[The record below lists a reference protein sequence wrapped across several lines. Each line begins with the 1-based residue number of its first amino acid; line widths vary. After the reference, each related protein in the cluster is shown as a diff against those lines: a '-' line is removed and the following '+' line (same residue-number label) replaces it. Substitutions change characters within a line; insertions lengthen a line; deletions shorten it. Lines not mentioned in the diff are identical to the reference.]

1 MAQRQFFMG
10 VDIGGT
16 FTDLVLFQDGKPKPI
31 NAKTLTTP
39 ANPVDGVMNAVR
51 DALAQAG
58 AQAAEV
64 KRVVHAT
71 TLATNL
77 ILERKGARLG
87 FVTTKGFGDMF
98 HISKQYPSGIDRFN
112 ALYDRPEPLVERDCV
127 IEITGRLNARGEVLT
142 PLDEAQA
149 ESAIKHLAAK
159 KPAAIAVCLI
169 HSYANP
175 AHERKIAQMLQR
187 QMPGVY
193 VALSSEVWPEFQEY
207 ERASTTLI
215 SAYVGPMLADY
226 LGRLEQELRT
236 AGVGCSLQ
244 IMQSSGAVMPASMA
258 ARKAVYSVESGP
270 AAGVIATAQLGL
282 AIGRANLISFDM
294 GGTTAKVGLIQH
306 GKPTVTHDFRVGT
319 GVSAEAKAS
328 GEPIKIPVIDLAEV
342 GAGGGSIAWIDA
354 GGLLQVGPTSA
365 GAAPGPACY
374 GLGGTQPTVTDAN
387 VVLGYLNPDYFLG
400 GKMTIYPDQSREA
413 IARNISEKLNLDPV
427 LAAHGIYQLAN
438 IHMGGAVRL
447 ITVSRGIDPREY
459 AVMAFGGAGPIHIV
473 KVAEQFN
480 IPTVIVPPSP
490 GVASAFGLLMSD
502 LAHDNVKTHIVH
514 SKNARIDEL
523 RDIFQNLED
532 TGRRELLNEGLAE
545 QDLVVQRSIDTRF
558 VHQKHEINI
567 PVPPGPITG
576 ETVRMTEQAFRDL
589 YFDLFKVRPADPVE
603 FVNFGVRVIGMAS
616 KPQIIQAP
624 RGDRK
629 ASRAVKGSRK
639 AYFAEAGDFVET
651 QVYDRTALQHGDRV
665 NGPAILEEPDST
677 TICPP
682 GYQVEVDPFLNLM
695 ITKL

>member
-1 MAQRQFFMG
+1 MPQRQFFMG

-16 FTDLVLFQDGKPKPI
+16 FTDLVLFQDGRQKPF

-39 ANPVDGVMNAVR
+39 ANPVEGVMNAVR
-51 DALAQAG
+51 EAMAQAG
-58 AQAAEV
+58 AQPRDV
-64 KRVVHAT
+64 GRVVHAT

-87 FVTTKGFGDMF
+87 YVATKGFGDMF
-98 HISKQYPSGIDRFN
+98 HISKQYPSGIERFN
-112 ALYDRPEPLVERDCV
+112 ALYERPEPLVEREMV
-127 IEITGRLNARGEVLT
+127 IEIEERLDYRGDVLIA
-142 PLDEAQA
+142 LNEAQA
-149 ESAIKHLAAK
+149 EAAIAHLAAAR
-159 KPAAIAVCLI
+159 PDAVAVCLL

-175 AHERKIAQMLQR
+175 AHEQKIARMLQR
-187 QMPGVY
+187 AMPGLY

-226 LGRLEQELRT
+226 LGKLEHELRQT
-236 AGVGCSLQ
+236 GIECSLQ
-244 IMQSSGAVMPASMA
+244 IMQSSGAVMPASAA

-282 AIGRANLISFDM
+282 AIGRPNMISFDM
-294 GGTTAKVGLIQH
+294 GGTTAKVGLIEQ
-306 GKPTVTHDFRVGT
+306 GKPNVTHDFMVGT
-319 GVSAEAKAS
+319 SVSAEVRAS

-342 GAGGGSIAWIDA
+342 GAGGGSIAWIDP
-354 GGLLQVGPTSA
+354 GGLLQVGPLSA

-400 GKMTIYPDQSREA
+400 GKMKIHPERSHDA
-413 IARNISEKLNLDPV
+413 IARNIGARLNLDTV

-502 LAHDNVKTHIVH
+502 LAHDNVTTHIVQC
-514 SKNARIDEL
+514 KDAKAENLRRI
-523 RDIFQNLED
+523 FHHLEQA
-532 TGRRELLNEGLAE
+532 GREELLAEGLSE
-545 QDLVVQRSIDTRF
+545 KDLVIQRSLDTRF
-558 VHQKHEINI
+558 VHQRHEINI
-567 PVPPGPITG
+567 PLPPGTITD
-576 ETVRMTEQAFRDL
+576 ETPAAIERAFRDL
-589 YFDLFKVRPADPVE
+589 YFELFKVRPADPVE
-603 FVNFGVRVIGMAS
+603 FVNLGVRMIGMAS
-616 KPQIIQAP
+616 KPQIIRSP
-624 RGDRK
+624 KGD
-629 ASRAVKGSRK
+629 AEPAHALKGTRK
-639 AYFAEAGDFVET
+639 AYFAEASGFVDT
-651 QVYDRTALQHGDRV
+651 QVYDRTALKHGDMIE
-665 NGPAILEEPDST
+665 GPAILEEPDST

-682 GYQVEVDPFLNLM
+682 GYSVEVDPFLNLV
-695 ITKL
+695 ITRQ

>member
-16 FTDLVLFQDGKPKPI
+16 FTDLVLFQDGRQKPF

-51 DALAQAG
+51 DAMAQAR
-58 AQAAEV
+58 ALPNEIR
-64 KRVVHAT
+64 RVVHAT

-87 FVTTKGFGDMF
+87 YVTTKGFGDMF
-98 HISKQYPSGIDRFN
+98 HISKQYPSGLDRFN
-112 ALYDRPEPLVERDCV
+112 AQYDRPEPLVERDMV
-127 IEITGRLNARGEVLT
+127 IEITGRLTFRGEEMVA
-142 PLDEAQA
+142 LDEAQA
-149 ESAIKHLAAK
+149 EAAIRHLASL
-159 KPAAIAVCLI
+159 KPDAVAVCLL

-175 AHERKIAQMLQR
+175 AHERRIGEILQR
-187 QMPGVY
+187 AIPGAY
-193 VALSSEVWPEFQEY
+193 IALSSEVWPEFGEY

-226 LGRLEQELRT
+226 LTRLEREL
-236 AGVGCSLQ
+236 AASAIGCGLQ
-244 IMQSSGAVMPASMA
+244 IMQSSGAVMPASIA

-270 AAGVIATAQLGL
+270 AAGVIATAQLGM
-282 AIGRANLISFDM
+282 AIGRPNMISFDM

-306 GKPTVTHDFRVGT
+306 GKPHVTHDFSVGT
-319 GVSAEAKAS
+319 SMSVQARAS

-342 GAGGGSIAWIDA
+342 GAGGGSIAWIDP
-354 GGLLQVGPTSA
+354 GGLLQVGPHSA

-387 VVLGYLNPDYFLG
+387 VMLGYLNPDYFLG
-400 GKMTIYPDQSREA
+400 GKMKIYPERSEEA
-413 IARNISEKLNLDPV
+413 IARNIGERLNLDPV

-438 IHMGGAVRL
+438 IHMGAAVRL

-480 IPTVIVPPSP
+480 IPTMVVPPSP

-502 LAHDNVKTHIVH
+502 LAHDNVTTHIVQC
-514 SKNARIDEL
+514 KDARADDLARI
-523 RDIFQNLED
+523 FQTLEAA
-532 TGRRELLNEGLAE
+532 GREELLQEGLSE
-545 QDLVVQRSIDTRF
+545 KDLIIPRSIDTRF

-567 PVPPGPITG
+567 PVPPGPVTD
-576 ETVRMTEQAFRDL
+576 ETPTAIERAFRDL
-589 YFDLFKVRPADPVE
+589 YFELFRVRPTDPVE
-603 FVNFGVRVIGMAS
+603 LVNFSVRVIGVAS
-616 KPQIIQAP
+616 KPQISRMAK
-624 RGDRK
+624 GDGM
-629 ASRAVKGSRK
+629 AQRALKGARR
-639 AYFAEAGDFVET
+639 AYFAESSAFVET
-651 QVYDRTALQHGDRV
+651 QVYDRTALQPGDAIT
-665 NGPAILEEPDST
+665 GPAILEEPDST

-682 GYQVEVDPFLNLM
+682 GYRVEVDPYLNLV
-695 ITKL
+695 ITKT

>member
-1 MAQRQFFMG
+1 MG

-16 FTDLVLFQDGKPKPI
+16 FTDLVLFQDGRQKPY

-51 DALAQAG
+51 EAMAQAG
-58 AQAAEV
+58 AQPSEIR
-64 KRVVHAT
+64 RVVHAT

-87 FVTTKGFGDMF
+87 YVATKGFGDMF

-112 ALYDRPEPLVERDCV
+112 ALYERPEPLVEREMV
-127 IEITGRLNARGEVLT
+127 IEIQERLDHRGDVLIA
-142 PLDEAQA
+142 LDEAQA
-149 ESAIKHLAAK
+149 EAAIRHLAAA
-159 KPAAIAVCLI
+159 KPDAVAVCLL

-175 AHERKIAQMLQR
+175 AHEQKIGQMLQR
-187 QMPGVY
+187 AMPGLY

-226 LGRLEQELRT
+226 LGKLEHELRQT
-236 AGVGCSLQ
+236 GIGCSLQ

-282 AIGRANLISFDM
+282 AIGRPNMISFDM

-306 GKPTVTHDFRVGT
+306 GKPNVTHDFTVGT
-319 GVSAEAKAS
+319 SVSAEVRAS

-342 GAGGGSIAWIDA
+342 GAGGGSIAWIDP
-354 GGLLQVGPTSA
+354 GGLLQVGPLSA
-365 GAAPGPACY
+365 GAVPGPACY

-400 GKMTIYPDQSREA
+400 GKMKIYPERSHNA
-413 IARNISEKLNLDPV
+413 IARHIGERLKLDPV

-502 LAHDNVKTHIVH
+502 LAHDNVTTHIVQC
-514 SKNARIDEL
+514 KDAKAEDLRRI
-523 RDIFQNLED
+523 FHGLESA
-532 TGRRELLNEGLAE
+532 GREELLSEGLSE
-545 QDLVVQRSIDTRF
+545 KDLVIQRSLDTRF
-558 VHQKHEINI
+558 VHQRHEINI
-567 PVPPGPITG
+567 PLPPGPITE
-576 ETVRMTEQAFRDL
+576 ETPAAIERGFRDL
-589 YFDLFKVRPADPVE
+589 YFELFKVRPADPVE
-603 FVNFGVRVIGMAS
+603 FVNLGVRVVGMAS
-616 KPQIIQAP
+616 KPQIMRTP
-624 RGDRK
+624 RGDTK
-629 ASRAVKGSRK
+629 PARALKSARK
-639 AYFAEAGDFVET
+639 AYFAETSGFVDT
-651 QVYDRTALQHGDRV
+651 QVYDRTALQHGDTIQ
-665 NGPAILEEPDST
+665 GPAILEEPDST

-682 GYQVEVDPFLNLM
+682 GYTVEVDPFLNLV
-695 ITKL
+695 ITKV

>member
-1 MAQRQFFMG
+1 MAERQFFMG

-16 FTDLVLFQDGKPKPI
+16 FTDLVMFQDGRHKPF

-39 ANPVDGVMNAVR
+39 HDPVQGVMNAVR
-51 DALAQAG
+51 DAMAQGDALAR
-58 AQAAEV
+58 EV

-87 FVTTKGFGDMF
+87 FVATRGFGDMF

-112 ALYDRPEPLVERDCV
+112 ALYDRPEPLVEREMV
-127 IEITGRLNARGEVLT
+127 IEIKERLNFRGEVLT
-142 PLDEAQA
+142 PLDLAQA
-149 ESAIKHLAAK
+149 EAAIKQLAAA
-159 KPAAIAVCLI
+159 KPDAVAVCLI

-175 AHERKIAQMLQR
+175 AHERKIAEMLQR
-187 QMPGVY
+187 AMPGTY

-226 LGRLEQELRT
+226 LGRLEQEMRQS
-236 AGVGCSLQ
+236 GIGCSLQ

-258 ARKAVYSVESGP
+258 VRKAVYSVESGP

-282 AIGRANLISFDM
+282 AIGRPNMISFDM

-306 GKPTVTHDFRVGT
+306 GKPNVTHDFAVGT
-319 GVSAEAKAS
+319 GVSAQARAS

-342 GAGGGSIAWIDA
+342 GAGGGSIAWIDP
-354 GGLLQVGPTSA
+354 GGLLQVGPLSA

-374 GLGGTQPTVTDAN
+374 GLGGLEPTVTDAN

-400 GKMTIYPDQSREA
+400 GKMKIFPERSHEA
-413 IARNISEKLNLDPV
+413 IARNVGERLNLDPV

-438 IHMGGAVRL
+438 IHMGAAVRL

-490 GVASAFGLLMSD
+490 GVASAYGLLMSD
-502 LAHDNVKTHIVH
+502 LAHDNVTTHIVQC
-514 SKNARIDEL
+514 KDARADDL
-523 RDIFQNLED
+523 RGLFDQLEEN
-532 TGRRELLNEGLAE
+532 GREALVNEGLSE
-545 QDLVVQRSIDTRF
+545 NDLVVQRSIDTRF

-567 PVPPGPITG
+567 PVPAGPITA
-576 ETVRMTEQAFRDL
+576 ETPGLIERAFRDL
-589 YFDLFKVRPADPVE
+589 YFELFKVRPADPVE
-603 FVNFGVRVIGMAS
+603 LVNFSVRVIGVAS
-616 KPQIIQAP
+616 KPQILRTAK
-624 RGDRK
+624 GDGN
-629 ASRAVKGSRK
+629 AARALKGRRK
-639 AYFAEAGDFVET
+639 AYFAEASGFVDT
-651 QVYDRTALQHGDRV
+651 QVYDRTALQHGDQIE
-665 NGPAILEEPDST
+665 GPAILEEPDST

-682 GYQVEVDPFLNLM
+682 GYKIEVDPFLNLV
-695 ITKL
+695 IAKG

>member
-1 MAQRQFFMG
+1 MAQRHFFMG

-16 FTDLVLFQDGKPKPI
+16 FTDLVLFEDGRQKPF

-39 ANPVDGVMNAVR
+39 ADPVDGVLNAVR
-51 DALAQAG
+51 EAMAQAD
-58 AQAAEV
+58 AAPGEV
-64 KRVVHAT
+64 RRVVHAT

-112 ALYDRPEPLVERDCV
+112 AHYERPEPLVDREMV
-127 IEITGRLNARGEVLT
+127 IEIDERLNFRGEVLK
-142 PLDEAQA
+142 PLNEAQA
-149 ESAIKHLAAK
+149 ESAVRRLAAA
-159 KPAAIAVCLI
+159 KPDAVAVCLL

-175 AHERKIAQMLQR
+175 AHERAVGEMLQR
-187 QMPGVY
+187 AMPGVY

-215 SAYVGPMLADY
+215 SAYVGPMMADY
-226 LGRLEQELRT
+226 LGRLEQELR
-236 AGVGCSLQ
+236 GFGIQCGLQ

-282 AIGRANLISFDM
+282 AIGRPNMISFDM

-306 GKPTVTHDFRVGT
+306 GRPNVTHDFAVGT
-319 GVSAEAKAS
+319 SVSVQARAS

-342 GAGGGSIAWIDA
+342 GAGGGSIAWIDP
-354 GGLLQVGPTSA
+354 GGLLQVGPLSA

-400 GKMTIYPDQSREA
+400 GKMKIYPERSRGA
-413 IARNISEKLNLDPV
+413 IARNLGERLKLDPV

-438 IHMGGAVRL
+438 IHMGSAVRL

-502 LAHDNVKTHIVH
+502 LAHDNVTTHIVQCK
-514 SKNARIDEL
+514 SASADDLRRIFD
-523 RDIFQNLED
+523 NLEQA
-532 TGRRELLNEGLAE
+532 GRRELTNEGTA
-545 QDLVVQRSIDTRF
+545 QKDIVVQRSIDTRF

-567 PVPPGPITG
+567 PVPPGPITDA
-576 ETVRMTEQAFRDL
+576 TPAAIEQSFRDL
-589 YFDLFKVRPADPVE
+589 YFELFKVRPADPVE
-603 FVNFGVRVIGMAS
+603 FVNFAVRVVGVAS
-616 KPQIIQAP
+616 KPQIQPTP
-624 RGDRK
+624 RGDGNTP
-629 ASRAVKGSRK
+629 RALKGMRQ
-639 AYFAEAGDFVET
+639 AYFAETSGFVDT
-651 QVYDRTALQHGDRV
+651 RVYDRTALMHGDRIE
-665 NGPAILEEPDST
+665 GPAILEEPDST

-682 GYQVEVDPFLNLM
+682 GYAVEVDPFLNLV
-695 ITKL
+695 IGKK

>member
-16 FTDLVLFQDGKPKPI
+16 FTDLVLFQDGRQKPF

-51 DALAQAG
+51 EAMAQAG
-58 AQAAEV
+58 AQPSEIR
-64 KRVVHAT
+64 RVVHAT

-87 FVTTKGFGDMF
+87 YFATKGFGDMF

-112 ALYDRPEPLVERDCV
+112 ALYERPEPLVEREMV
-127 IEITGRLNARGEVLT
+127 IEIKERLDHRGDVLIA
-142 PLDEAQA
+142 LDEVQA
-149 ESAIKHLAAK
+149 EAAIRHLAAA
-159 KPAAIAVCLI
+159 KPDAVAVCLL

-175 AHERKIAQMLQR
+175 AHERKVAQMLQR
-187 QMPGVY
+187 AMPGLY

-226 LGRLEQELRT
+226 LGKLEQELRKT
-236 AGVGCSLQ
+236 GIGCSLQ

-270 AAGVIATAQLGL
+270 AAGVIATAQSGL
-282 AIGRANLISFDM
+282 AIGRPNMISFDM

-306 GKPTVTHDFRVGT
+306 GKPNVTHDFTVGT
-319 GVSAEAKAS
+319 SVSAEVRAS

-342 GAGGGSIAWIDA
+342 GAGGGSIAWIDP
-354 GGLLQVGPTSA
+354 GGLLQVGPLSA

-400 GKMTIYPDQSREA
+400 GKMKIYPERSHDATSASGLTSTRCWPLTA
-413 IARNISEKLNLDPV
+413 FINWPI
-427 LAAHGIYQLAN
+427 

-502 LAHDNVKTHIVH
+502 LAHDNVTTHIVQC
-514 SKNARIDEL
+514 KDAKAEDLRRI
-523 RDIFQNLED
+523 FHNLESA
-532 TGRRELLNEGLAE
+532 GREELLSEGLSE
-545 QDLVVQRSIDTRF
+545 KDLVIQRSLDTRF

-567 PVPPGPITG
+567 PLPPGPITE
-576 ETVRMTEQAFRDL
+576 ETPAAIERGFRDL
-589 YFDLFKVRPADPVE
+589 YFELFKVRPADPVE
-603 FVNFGVRVIGMAS
+603 FVNLGVRVVGTAS
-616 KPQIIQAP
+616 KPQIMRTP
-624 RGDRK
+624 RGDAK
-629 ASRAVKGSRK
+629 AARALKDARK
-639 AYFAEAGDFVET
+639 AYFADASGFVDT
-651 QVYDRTALQHGDRV
+651 QVYDRTALQHGDTIQ
-665 NGPAILEEPDST
+665 GPAILEEPDST

-682 GYQVEVDPFLNLM
+682 GYTVEVDAFLNLV
-695 ITKL
+695 ITKQ

>member
-16 FTDLVLFQDGKPKPI
+16 FTDLVMVQDGRHKPF

-39 ANPVDGVMNAVR
+39 HDPVEGVMNAVR
-51 DALAQAG
+51 DAMAQGEALP
-58 AQAAEV
+58 QEV

-112 ALYDRPEPLVERDCV
+112 ALYDRPEPLVEREMV
-127 IEITGRLNARGEVLT
+127 IEIRERLNFRGEVLA
-142 PLDEAQA
+142 PLDEHQA
-149 ESAIKHLAAK
+149 EAAIRQLAAA
-159 KPAAIAVCLI
+159 KPDAVAVCLV
-169 HSYANP
+169 HSYVNP
-175 AHERKIAQMLQR
+175 AHERRVGEMLR
-187 QMPGVY
+187 RVMPDVY
-193 VALSSEVWPEFQEY
+193 IALSSEVWPEFQEY

-226 LGRLEQELRT
+226 LGRLEQELRK
-236 AGVGCSLQ
+236 AAIGCTLQ

-282 AIGRANLISFDM
+282 SIGRPNMISFDM

-306 GKPTVTHDFRVGT
+306 GKPHITHDFAVGT
-319 GVSAEAKAS
+319 GVSAQARAS

-342 GAGGGSIAWIDA
+342 GAGGGSIAWIDP
-354 GGLLQVGPTSA
+354 GGLLQVGPHSA

-374 GLGGTQPTVTDAN
+374 GLGGLEPTVTDAN

-400 GKMTIYPDQSREA
+400 GKMKIFPERSRES
-413 IARNISEKLNLDPV
+413 IARNIGERLNLDPV

-490 GVASAFGLLMSD
+490 GVASAYGLLMSD
-502 LAHDNVKTHIVH
+502 LAHDNVTTHIVQG
-514 SKNARIDEL
+514 KDARADDL
-523 RDIFQNLED
+523 RRLFDGLERA
-532 TGRRELLNEGLAE
+532 GREALVNEGLSE
-545 QDLVVQRSIDTRF
+545 KDLLVQRSIETRF
-558 VHQKHEINI
+558 VHQKHEISI
-567 PVPPGPITG
+567 PVPAGPITD
-576 ETVRMTEQAFRDL
+576 ETAGLIEGAFRDL
-589 YFDLFKVRPADPVE
+589 YFELFKVRPADPVE
-603 FVNFGVRVIGMAS
+603 FVNFAVRVVGVAN
-616 KPQIIQAP
+616 KPQILPTP
-624 RGDRK
+624 RGDGQ
-629 ASRAVKGSRK
+629 AARALKGRRQ
-639 AYFAEAGDFVET
+639 AYFAEASGFVET
-651 QVYDRTALQHGDRV
+651 QVYDRTALQHGDTIG
-665 NGPAILEEPDST
+665 GPAILEEPDST

-682 GYQVEVDPFLNLM
+682 GYKIEVDPFLNLV
-695 ITKL
+695 ITKA

>member
-16 FTDLVLFQDGKPKPI
+16 FTDLVLFQDGRQRPF

-51 DALAQAG
+51 DAMAQAE
-58 AQAAEV
+58 AQPQEI

-87 FVTTKGFGDMF
+87 FVTTWGFGDMF

-112 ALYDRPEPLVERDCV
+112 ALYDRPEPLVERELV
-127 IEITGRLNARGEVLT
+127 VEIRERLNAQGEVLRA
-142 PLDEAQA
+142 LDEAQA
-149 ESAIKHLAAK
+149 HAAIAQLAAL
-159 KPAAIAVCLI
+159 KPTAVAVCLI

-175 AHERKIAQMLQR
+175 AHERRIGEMLQR
-187 QMPGVY
+187 AMPGVY

-215 SAYVGPMLADY
+215 SAYVGPLLADY
-226 LGRLEQELRT
+226 LGKLEEELRK
-236 AGVGCSLQ
+236 AGVGCGLQ

-282 AIGRANLISFDM
+282 AIGRPNLISFDM

-342 GAGGGSIAWIDA
+342 GAGGGSIAWIDP
-354 GGLLQVGPTSA
+354 GGLLQVGPFSA

-400 GKMTIYPDQSREA
+400 GKMTIYPERSREA
-413 IARNISEKLNLDPV
+413 IARNLGEKLNLDPV

-438 IHMGGAVRL
+438 IHMGSAVRL

-502 LAHDNVKTHIVH
+502 LAHDNVKTHIVECNDA
-514 SKNARIDEL
+514 KAGEL
-523 RDIFQNLED
+523 RQIFENLED
-532 TGRRELLNEGLAE
+532 TERRELLNEGLSDK
-545 QDLVVQRSIDTRF
+545 DLLIQRSVDTRF
-558 VHQKHEINI
+558 VHQMHELNI
-567 PVPPGPITG
+567 ALPPGPITD
-576 ETVRMTEQAFRDL
+576 ETARACEAAFRDM
-589 YFDLFKVRPADPVE
+589 YFELFKVRPADPVE
-603 FVNFGVRVIGMAS
+603 FVNFGVRVIGVAS
-616 KPQIIQAP
+616 KPQITQAP
-624 RGDRK
+624 RGDGD
-629 ASRAVKGSRK
+629 AARAIKGARK
-639 AYFAEAGDFVET
+639 AYFAEANDFIET

-665 NGPAILEEPDST
+665 RGPAILEEPDST

-682 GYQVEVDPFLNLM
+682 GYTVEVDPFLNLM
-695 ITKL
+695 ITKV